1 MKNSLLLALI
11 CSALMACGGSGVSIE
26 GGKVNVETVNTVPK
40 LQAVRVLASGVDA
53 SGVGMINSGDFAI
66 EWDATAVDAS
76 TFNLYLSQD
85 AVKSDSDI
93 EFFITANP
101 QANKKASLKW
111 DESLDL
117 LYVSGVP
124 LPIKSFFDK
133 NPLGQGFVIA
143 RGCGVIIDTA
153 NGERKSCVEK
163 TVAVKLNKK
172 ASAASALAA
181 I

>member
-11 CSALMACGGSGVSIE
+11 CSALVACGGGGVSID

-40 LQAVRVLASGVDA
+40 LQAIRVLASGVDA
-53 SGVGMINSGDFAI
+53 SGVVTINAGDFAI
-66 EWDATAVDAS
+66 EWEATAVDAS

-85 AVKSDSDI
+85 VVKSDSDI

-101 QANKKASLKW
+101 QANKKVSLKW

-117 LYVSGVP
+117 LYVSGIPV
-124 LPIKSFFDK
+124 PIKAFFEK
-133 NPLGQGFVIA
+133 NPQGQGFVIA
-143 RGCGVIIDTA
+143 RGCGVIVDTA

-163 TVAVKLNKK
+163 TVAVKLNKN
-172 ASAASALAA
+172 ASAVSLLAA